1 MKTIVILWEED
12 YNNMEEKLIK
22 LIIAICDC
30 EELVYWDVHQEQNIA
45 YIHLFREIDHLDLNM
60 NEQEIKKIVSIN
72 YDFFKESDW
81 SWCKNQKWLQLLK
94 RMESIKKE
102 DVLPKREIVHDTT
115 LLLNYLKLCPKLALY
130 FPEEWITEKKH
141 IKELCLRNICAMEYV
156 DLKKID
162 VSLLLELMN
171 ESFENARYIALR
183 LEGYNDEKISVS
195 EKNGSEIAKEVAEA
209 PEVMKLRMDTLKKVL
224 QFEDPT
230 IFCRFSEQTRNKKGI
245 YSIALKRMP
254 ELKVYV
260 NQ

>member
-1 MKTIVILWEED
+1 MSKIGS
-12 YNNMEEKLIK
+12 
-22 LIIAICDC
+22 
-30 EELVYWDVHQEQNIA
+30 
-45 YIHLFREIDHLDLNM
+45 LF
-60 NEQEIKKIVSIN
+60 SG
-72 YDFFKESDW
+72 
-81 SWCKNQKWLQLLK
+81 
-94 RMESIKKE
+94 RM
-102 DVLPKREIVHDTT
+102 DNR
-115 LLLNYLKLCPKLALY
+115 
-130 FPEEWITEKKH
+130 KKH

-183 LEGYNDEKISVS
+183 LEGCNDEKISVS
-195 EKNGSEIAKEVAEA
+195 EKNGSEIAKEVAEV

-230 IFCRFSEQTRNKKGI
+230 IFCRFSEQTRNKKEI

-254 ELKVYV
+254 ELRVYV